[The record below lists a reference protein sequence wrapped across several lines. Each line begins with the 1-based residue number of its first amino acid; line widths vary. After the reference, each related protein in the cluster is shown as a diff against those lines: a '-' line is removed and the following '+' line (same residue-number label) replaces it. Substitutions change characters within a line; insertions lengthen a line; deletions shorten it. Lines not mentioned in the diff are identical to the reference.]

1 MKQRLLALVLG
12 IVMIA
17 SLIVPAAIAED
28 EVKTI
33 YWQWPT
39 AGDVSDEALAG
50 MEEQFNAMLVEAGI
64 PAKVEFIPTG
74 LFTCQQDATLM
85 ISTGEQLDIMLTAFT
100 TIDTL
105 VNSNQILPIE
115 DLVDEYAPDAMAK
128 SYSAL
133 KCTYEGHL
141 YGITTGDVDYNQ
153 NGYMLKQS
161 FIDKYNI
168 EIDPDHIYTI
178 DELEEIFNIIDEG
191 EGGGIEFTTPWD
203 DYEPGNRQYFMIG
216 EPTGSLTSGCIN
228 FSDAGFDSTT
238 IVNLIETDAYAEYA
252 QRMYEWAQ
260 KGWIAA
266 DASVTTESPDDRV
279 KHDNVAGEF
288 CWGGPTAEGDFVA
301 ANGPA
306 KLLKLTDYYRT
317 SMGTAAIMWNI
328 PATSIDPA
336 LALQVLNF
344 IYANTDAATLIQRG
358 REGIEWN
365 ATDVAEDG
373 TILQIQFTND
383 DVSQLDY
390 HQYYGIYGNT
400 LDWPGVYPNTRAEV
414 IAKAEADA
422 SVKPENIFVGAG
434 YTFNGADFSAET
446 AAVETVLAQYCKIVN
461 CGAADPADVLPEF
474 IEALKVAGIDT
485 VIAANQEQLD
495 DYMASK

>member
-1 MKQRLLALVLG
+1 MKKRLMALVLG

-17 SLIVPAAIAED
+17 SLIVPMIAMAED
-28 EVKTI
+28 QQTI

-39 AGDVSDEALAG
+39 AGDVSEEALAG
-50 MEEQFNAMLVEAGI
+50 MEEEFNAMLVEAGI

-74 LFTCQQDATLM
+74 LFSAQQDATLM

-100 TIDTL
+100 SIDTL

-115 DLVDEYAPDAMAK
+115 DLVEEYAPDAMAK

-153 NGYMLKQS
+153 NGYILKQS
-161 FIDKYNI
+161 YIDKYGI
-168 EIDPDHIYTI
+168 EIEDRLYTV
-178 DELEEIFNIIDEG
+178 DELEEIFEVIDEG

-216 EPTGSLTSGCIN
+216 EPSGSLSGGVIN
-228 FSDAGFDSTT
+228 FSDAGFASTT
-238 IVNLIETDAYAEYA
+238 IVDLIETDAYAEYA
-252 QRMYEWAQ
+252 QRMYEWAE

-266 DASVTTESPDDRV
+266 DAAVTTESPDDRV
-279 KHDNVAGEF
+279 KHENVAGEF
-288 CWGGPTAEGDFVA
+288 FWGGPTAEGDFVA

-306 KLLKLTDYYRT
+306 KLIPLTDYYRT

-328 PATSIDPA
+328 PATSADPA
-336 LALQVLNF
+336 LALTVLNF

-365 ATDVAEDG
+365 PTDVAEDG
-373 TILQIQFTND
+373 TILQIQMTND

-390 HQYYGIYGNT
+390 HQYYGIYGST
-400 LDWPGVYPNTRAEV
+400 LDWPGVYPNTRDTV
-414 IAKAEADA
+414 IAKAEADK
-422 SVKPENIFVGAG
+422 SVKPENIFVGQG
-434 YTFNGADFSAET
+434 YTFNGADFAAET

-461 CGAADPADVLPEF
+461 CGAADPAEVLPEF
-474 IEALKVAGIDT
+474 IDALKTAGIDT
-485 VIAANQEQLD
+485 VIAENQRQLD
-495 DYMASK
+495 EYMASK